1 MNTMTFPP
9 LQTCEETP
17 VPTPG
22 YKESFQ
28 KYTFDSIIAIVKNV
42 KDAVVPSDLLPVSVL
57 GYACFVFI
65 FSSLNILLL
74 CHHKRIWIC

>member
-9 LQTCEETP
+9 LQTAEETP

-28 KYTFDSIIAIVKNV
+28 KYTFDSIIAIVKSV
-42 KDAVVPSDLLPVSVL
+42 KEAVVPLDLLPVS
-57 GYACFVFI
+57 G
-65 FSSLNILLL
+65 
-74 CHHKRIWIC
+74 